1 MDARSP
7 KLAAPSAETIDRLV
21 AVVGEKYAMRDV
33 QEMEPYVTEW
43 RDRWPGRASL
53 VLRPGSTQ
61 EVSEILKIANETQTG
76 VVPQSGNT
84 GAVGGQVPS
93 ASGNEIVVSL

>member
-7 KLAAPSAETIDRLV
+7 KLAAPSAETIDRLA
-21 AVVGEKYAMRDV
+21 AVCGEKYALRER
-33 QEMEPYVTEW
+33 QEMESYVTEW

-84 GAVGGQVPS
+84 GAVGGQV
-93 ASGNEIVVSL
+93 AADLAGAL